1 MREPVAKITHTL
13 TQDYVGTGRYD
24 LEAPYAC
31 WLPEGEQVQSE
42 LSLAAGLEM
51 AAV

>member
-1 MREPVAKITHTL
+1 MREPLAKITRTL
-13 TQDYVGTGRYD
+13 TQDYVGTGRYGLD
-24 LEAPYAC
+24 APSAC
-31 WLPEGEQVQSE
+31 LLPEGEQMQSE